1 MIIFQQ
7 EKYRIEDYEIKDTKS
22 FFGTII
28 KEKLNDWRSKKSTGF
43 SNKTNG

>member
-28 KEKLNDWRSKKSTGF
+28 KEKLND
-43 SNKTNG
+43 